1 MRDDLISLSFRLS
14 RADWLRL
21 HDEAARLRA
30 AGDDAPSLQGVI
42 VAALNGYFAARG
54 EPPLETRP
62 FGRGGARVSGKK

>member
-1 MRDDLISLSFRLS
+1 M
-14 RADWLRL
+14 RL
-21 HDEAARLRA
+21 HEEAARLRA

-42 VAALNGYFAARG
+42 VAALNSYFAARG